1 MVFEQSRKII
11 VLVLLLYLVVVGCS
25 LQTQGDDDE
34 LADIDLNDPELHK
47 AASKIQAT
55 FRRRVVPVKEI
66 KSALRFRIVKALCW
80 LSVDCASQTDDIPAN
95 VTTSRSNRTPEQQKQ
110 DEEDIAD
117 IDLGDPDLQKAASK
131 IQATFRKKITIP
143 KKPAGEARKPEVAG
157 GKPE

>member
-1 MVFEQSRKII
+1 
-11 VLVLLLYLVVVGCS
+11 
-25 LQTQGDDDE
+25 TQGDDDE

-55 FRRRVVPVKEI
+55 FRRRVVP
-66 KSALRFRIVKALCW
+66 
-80 LSVDCASQTDDIPAN
+80 TDDIPAN